1 MLHCMP
7 AALVTAVR
15 RGVYQD
21 SVNLM
26 VLGSE
31 LERLR
36 GVTSAAVMMG
46 TPANKELFEQAG
58 LLGDELRGADPNDLC
73 IALRTTSDAARAAA
87 LEAIDAFL
95 TRRGSSQSSID
106 GSSAP
111 RTLAGAHR
119 LLPDANLALIS
130 VPGAYAAREVRR
142 ALSDGLHVLLFS
154 DHVPFD
160 QEISLKRLAAERGL
174 LFMGADC
181 GTAIVGGVPLGFA
194 NQVPRGNVGL
204 VGASGTGLQEVSS
217 LLARVG
223 VGVSHALGTG
233 SHDLH
238 AAIGGSTTRLAIEAL
253 LTDPETEVVVWVSKP
268 GDATTTAAVLE
279 RAVEAAGSTPIVTL
293 LLGLDDREAW
303 QHRFPTVHFED
314 TLEAAALCAAWA
326 VGARASQPPDDLA
339 RVAEVAA
346 RLRPEQRR
354 LRGMF
359 AGGSLA
365 AEAARIVAN
374 RLGGA
379 ETGSTTPGVLLDVDG
394 HQIVDFGD
402 DRYTVGRAH
411 PMIDPRLRQQAIR
424 QVVEQDRV
432 GVLLLDV
439 ILGYGA
445 HPDPAGSLAPAIE
458 AATRAAREGGD
469 ELVTIAS
476 VVGTDQDPQ
485 GYATQVDR
493 LTAAGAIVAR
503 SNAQAARYAAAAV
516 GGDR

>member
-1 MLHCMP
+1 
-7 AALVTAVR
+7 
-15 RGVYQD
+15 VYQD

-26 VLGSE
+26 VLSSE
-31 LERLR
+31 LERLP
-36 GVTSAAVMMG
+36 GVISAAVMMG
-46 TPANKELFEQAG
+46 TPANKALFEQAG

-87 LEAIDAFL
+87 LETIDAFL
-95 TRRGSSQSSID
+95 SRRGSSQSRVD
-106 GSSAP
+106 RTSAP
-111 RTLAGAHR
+111 RTLAGAQH

-130 VPGAYAAREVRR
+130 VPGGYAAREVRR

-154 DHVPFD
+154 DNVPFD
-160 QEISLKRLAAERGL
+160 QEVSLKRLAAERGL

-194 NQVPRGNVGL
+194 NQVPRGSVGL

-223 VGVSHALGTG
+223 VGVSHVLGTG

-238 AAIGGSTTRLAIEAL
+238 AAIGGSTTRLAMEAL
-253 LTDPETEVVVWVSKP
+253 LTDPETRVVVWVSKP
-268 GDATTTAAVLE
+268 GDAATTAGVLK
-279 RAVEAAGSTPIVTL
+279 RAVEAAGSTPIVAL
-293 LLGLDDREAW
+293 LLGVDDREDW
-303 QHRFPTVHFED
+303 QLRFPTVHFED

-326 VGARASQPPDDLA
+326 VGTRVRPASDDLA
-339 RVAEVAA
+339 CVAQPAA

-374 RLGGA
+374 QLGSVQSA
-379 ETGSTTPGVLLDVDG
+379 PTAPGVLLDVDG
-394 HQIVDFGD
+394 HQIVDYGD
-402 DRYTVGRAH
+402 DQYTVGRAH
-411 PMIDPRLRQQAIR
+411 PMIDPRRRQQAIR
-424 QVVEQDRV
+424 QAVEQDRV

-445 HPDPAGSLAPAIE
+445 HPDPAGALAPVIE
-458 AATRAAREGGD
+458 AAGRAAREGGGD
-469 ELVTIAS
+469 LVTIVS

-485 GYATQVDR
+485 RRAAQVER
-493 LTAAGAIVAR
+493 LRAAGVIVAH
-503 SNAQAARYAAAAV
+503 SNAQAARYAAAAI
-516 GGDR
+516 GGYQ